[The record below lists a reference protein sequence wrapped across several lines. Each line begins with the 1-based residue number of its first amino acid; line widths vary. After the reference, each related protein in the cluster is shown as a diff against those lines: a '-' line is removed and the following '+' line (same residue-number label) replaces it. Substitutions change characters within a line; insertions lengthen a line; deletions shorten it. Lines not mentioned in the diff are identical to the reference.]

1 MLAPNRDSES
11 FCKQTKIT
19 YWHLL
24 GWIAVFAVANVML
37 DLQAPNVVHA
47 QIASVGKAKY
57 RIDLPAD
64 RDGQPRR
71 TIEAVPSISQYLK
84 RSGHPVPSNDWC
96 SSLVWP
102 KQNPYSLPMF
112 AHPLA
117 MQAHADGLGVG
128 YNPIPHVTDS
138 RKDGRVIQAGT
149 DYRYPYRE
157 SLIVGLKGMQSE
169 SCVLDRYSD
178 WTVTALWRDSAADQ
192 TKVNELRATFG
203 HGLPFVYFKRT
214 GDKPLKVRFTNA
226 KVDRSRTP
234 VDPIVFSLDEITG
247 KHSRENSQIQLTVD
261 AFENV
266 GVGCK
271 ARLSY
276 DFDGDGRIDRVETMG
291 LMATDPSPD
300 SWEIYESDAKP
311 LDPLFTYGEFAD
323 FRGGSVKLEFWKCF
337 GEGDLRLDLSRCNVQ
352 LPIEDGQ
359 FFLGEDSSLS
369 QQVGKGVAVLADEK
383 DAAGAQ
389 VFYRDENVL
398 GVTVN
403 GTHYGLFAPEGAE
416 WPVGDSFEEVTT
428 DLAGKDFLSIAV
440 LPVANTKT
448 IRRFEQFAYAFVT
461 DTRIDF
467 HYDPESARV
476 VTRFSAKTII
486 EQGENTHT
494 MFALYRHQHLNLVR
508 RDRLTPDLYESPRGQ
523 MKVVVGD
530 SFSTSTPFTGVLP
543 ALPCDDSS
551 RQQLGKLLDE
561 FVGGIMSRQNRFER
575 SDTYWNGKEFG
586 KIAEAIQIADQL
598 GQTEQRDQLVQLLK
612 TRLEDWFDGKDELFF
627 YYDQRWDTL
636 VGYPDSYG
644 SGEQLNDHHFHYS
657 YFIKA
662 AAVVAQFDPEWVAPE
677 NYGGMIELLIRN
689 CANSD
694 REDLRFP
701 WMRFFDP
708 YAGHSWASGHAGF
721 ASGNNQESSSES
733 MNFATSLILF
743 GEVTKNQRI
752 RDLGVYW
759 YATEAEAIRQY
770 WFDTSGEVFP
780 RRYGHSC
787 VGMIWGDGGTYGTWW
802 TANPEEIHG
811 INFLPLNGGS
821 LYLARDADYVRR
833 NHRDLVDSNRKF
845 HTGGNPGDSERFDR
859 WQDVLYEYFALAD
872 PSEAEQRFQVYANK
886 AKSEF
891 GESRLHT
898 TQWISSLK
906 SLGQFDSEVSAN
918 HPTAVVFKKASGR
931 SYVISNFQ
939 SKPLNVKFSDGA
951 RFTVPPGLHMFSD

>member
-1 MLAPNRDSES
+1 MLSQP
-11 FCKQTKIT
+11 FCDQLRATC
-19 YWHLL
+19 WHLL
-24 GWIAVFAVANVML
+24 GWIAVLAFTSVML
-37 DLQAPNVVHA
+37 DLGAPDNVHA
-47 QIASVGKAKY
+47 QIVSVGKAKY
-57 RIDLPAD
+57 RNDLPVD
-64 RDGQPRR
+64 QDGRPRR
-71 TIEAVPSISQYLK
+71 TIEAVPSISQHLK
-84 RSGHPVPSNDWC
+84 RSGLPVPSNDWC

-102 KQNPYSLPMF
+102 KQNRYSLPMF

-117 MQAHADGLGVG
+117 MQAHSDGLGMG
-128 YNPIPHVTDS
+128 YNPIPQVTDS

-192 TKVNELRATFG
+192 TKDSALRATFG

-214 GDKPLKVRFTNA
+214 GDKPLQVRFTHA
-226 KVDRSRTP
+226 KVDR
-234 VDPIVFSLDEITG
+234 I
-247 KHSRENSQIQLTVD
+247 TVD
-261 AFENV
+261 AFKNV

-276 DFDGDGRIDRVETMG
+276 DFDGDGRVDRVETFG

-311 LDPLFTYGEFAD
+311 LDPRLTYGEFAD
-323 FRGGSVKLEFWKCF
+323 FRGGSAKLELWKCF

-359 FFLGEDSSLS
+359 FFLREDNSLS
-369 QQVGKGVAVLADEK
+369 RQPAKGVAVLAGEK
-383 DAAGAQ
+383 DAARAQ

-398 GVTVN
+398 GVTIN
-403 GTHYGLFAPEGAE
+403 GTHYGLFAPEGAD
-416 WPVGDSFEEVTT
+416 WSPGGSLDEVTT

-440 LPVANTKT
+440 LPVANAKT
-448 IRRFEQFAYAFVT
+448 IKRFEHFAYAFVT

-476 VTRFSAKTII
+476 VTRFSATTKI
-486 EQGENTHT
+486 EQGENSHT
-494 MFALYRHQHLNLVR
+494 MFALYRHQHLNLAQ
-508 RDRLTPDLYESPRGQ
+508 RDHLTPDLYESPRGQ
-523 MKVVVGD
+523 MKVVVGE

-543 ALPCDDSS
+543 TLPCDDSS
-551 RQQLGKLLDE
+551 RQQLSKLLDE
-561 FVGGIMSRQNRFER
+561 FVGEIMTRQNRFER
-575 SDTYWNGKEFG
+575 RDTYWNGKEFG

-627 YYDQRWDTL
+627 YYDKRWDTL

-662 AAVVAQFDPEWVAPE
+662 AAVVAQFDPVWVAPE

-733 MNFATSLILF
+733 MNFATSLILY
-743 GEVTKNQRI
+743 GEVTKNQKI
-752 RDLGVYW
+752 RDLGIYW

-780 RRYGHSC
+780 QRYGHSC

-833 NHRDLVDSNRKF
+833 NHQDLLDSNRKF
-845 HTGGNPGDSERFDR
+845 HTGGEPDDSERFDR
-859 WQDVLYEYFALAD
+859 WQDVLYEHFALAD
-872 PSEAEQRFQVYANK
+872 PSEAEQRFHTYADK

-906 SLGQFDSEVSAN
+906 SLGQFDSNVSAN
-918 HPTAVVFKKASGR
+918 HPTAVVFKKAGGS
-931 SYVISNFQ
+931 SYVISNLQ
-939 SKPLNVKFSDGA
+939 AKPLNVKFSDGA
-951 RFTVPPGLHMFSD
+951 RFTVPPGLHVFSD